1 MSKILIIEDEKNA
14 IEAQDKLR
22 NIKIGSIIQGTVK
35 NITSY
40 GVFVTLF
47 PTIEGLIHITDLSW
61 KRVSDPSE
69 ILSIGQNINVIIL
82 DIKQMNDGKTQ
93 ISLGLKQLTQRPWE
107 LLDKNSKKGD
117 VVSGSICNITDYG
130 IFIML
135 SSGVQGL
142 VHRTELSWNP
152 KITSKDF
159 HKGQIVTAK
168 IINIDWEKE
177 KLLLSIKQMQADPWE
192 DIEGKIAVGDVVRT
206 TISNF
211 TNWGIFVTIVN
222 GIEGLIHL
230 SELSWTEKI
239 KKPQDHYTLGEEL
252 KAIII
257 SIDKNKKKIELSHKQ
272 IQPNPWQKYSVGQH
286 VNAIILEIEKH
297 GIQLKLEDDNLPAII
312 PARLVYRDYNFE
324 ENSKLECIIQ
334 EIDENKRRIILAIA

>member
-1 MSKILIIEDEKNA
+1 M
-14 IEAQDKLR
+14 
-22 NIKIGSIIQGTVK
+22 K

-40 GVFVTLF
+40 GAFVTLF

-69 ILSIGQNINVIIL
+69 ILSIGQNINVIIF